1 MLLRAKGEGVHVDT
15 SVRGAGVVLE
25 GLDGIKVRSL
35 TLGEAVLAVK
45 LKLGGHDRVL
55 TPAVHV
61 KGGLG
66 KHEGSGIRKTGTTS
80 GGINASHV
88 SGVVHLE
95 HTTRDDGSV
104 GGLTTEGVDG
114 VGKSINGISVVERL
128 GTKGLEKGAVGL
140 KGRAVVN
147 VSIRLHNPDKLLT
160 GVVEVQLDLVGRRTN
175 GLVAGELHLLDE
187 ILVGVLGHLAAL
199 IGIKEDVIH
208 IQRSGHQRLL
218 VGGGNRLGTGTGSK
232 GAHGPQALTN
242 GAEIDVDLHLVVLQ
256 SNEGKSKS
264 GVAAVPELKGHVKGG
279 LRKGVAGSAH
289 LGRGRGGSTGT
300 RHGGEVGVGDVGKGG
315 GVSDHLVVTRLLLL
329 GKGQLVPDVHP
340 VAILAVD
347 ALASNLNLHLGDE
360 LLTNEVQPT
369 GIHVTGGNVLV
380 DLRKSH
386 LKVGAVGK
394 ISIAGDGAGHAA
406 SEVSLSGEG
415 LLDGLHREVGVAS
428 VRHLPESDLWGS
440 SKEHVLGAIGD
451 KLHKSSSHFG
461 LYILLQK
468 KIILE
473 KNTLNSFFIL
483 VS

>member
-25 GLDGIKVRSL
+25 GLDGIEVRSL

-45 LKLGGHDRVL
+45 LKLGGHNGIL

-66 KHEGSGIRKTGTTS
+66 KHEGTGIGESRAKG
-80 GGINASHV
+80 GGINTGHI
-88 SGVVHLE
+88 GGLVHLE
-95 HTTRDDGSV
+95 HTTRDDTV
-104 GGLTTEGVDG
+104 ITRGGVVTTEGVDG
-114 VGKSINGISVVERL
+114 VGKSINGISVVEGL
-128 GTKGLEKGAVGL
+128 GTEGLVKSGTTLKRGAVIHVG
-140 KGRAVVN
+140 
-147 VSIRLHNPDKLLT
+147 IRLHNPHKLLT
-160 GVVEVQLDLVGRRTN
+160 GVVEVQLDLVGRGTDR
-175 GLVAGELHLLDE
+175 LVTGELHLLDE
-187 ILVGVLGHLAAL
+187 VLVGVLGHLATL
-199 IGIKEDVIH
+199 IGIKEDVVH
-208 IQRSGHQRLL
+208 VQRSGNQRLL
-218 VGGGNRLGTGTGSK
+218 VGGGNGLGSTGGISQ
-232 GAHGPQALTN
+232 GVHGPEALTD

-279 LRKGVAGSAH
+279 LGEGVAGSAH
-289 LGRGRGGSTGT
+289 LRRGRSGGTGA
-300 RHGGEVGVGDVGKGG
+300 RHSGEGGVGDVGKLG
-315 GVSDHLVVTRLLLL
+315 GVTDHLVVAGLLLL

-369 GIHVTGGNVLV
+369 GIDVTTGDVLV

-394 ISIAGDGAGHAA
+394 ITITGDSAGHATA
-406 SEVSLSGEG
+406 EVSLSGEG

-428 VRHLPESDLWGS
+428 VRHLPESDFRGS
-440 SKEHVLGAIGD
+440 S
-451 KLHKSSSHFG
+451 
-461 LYILLQK
+461 
-468 KIILE
+468 
-473 KNTLNSFFIL
+473 
-483 VS
+483 

>member
-61 KGGLG
+61 KGSLG
-66 KHEGSGIRKTGTTS
+66 KHEGTGVGESRTKS
-80 GGINASHV
+80 GGINT
-88 SGVVHLE
+88 GDIGGLVHLE
-95 HTTRDDGSV
+95 HTTRDDTVST
-104 GGLTTEGVDG
+104 GGGVVTTEGVDG
-114 VGKSINGISVVERL
+114 VGKSINGISVVEGL
-128 GTKGLEKGAVGL
+128 GTKGLVKSGTTLKRGAVIHVG
-140 KGRAVVN
+140 
-147 VSIRLHNPDKLLT
+147 IRLHNPHKFLT
-160 GVVEVQLDLVGRRTN
+160 GVVEVQLDLVGRGTDR
-175 GLVAGELHLLDE
+175 LVTSELHLLDE
-187 ILVGVLGHLAAL
+187 VLVGVLGHLATL
-199 IGIKEDVIH
+199 IGIKEDVVNV
-208 IQRSGHQRLL
+208 QRGGNQRLL
-218 VGGGNRLGTGTGSK
+218 VGGGNGLGSTGGISQ
-232 GAHGPQALTN
+232 GVHSPEALTD
-242 GAEIDVDLHLVVLQ
+242 GAEVDVDLHLVVLQ

-279 LRKGVAGSAH
+279 LRKSVTGSAH
-289 LGRGRGGSTGT
+289 LSRGRSGGTGT
-300 RHGGEVGVGDVGKGG
+300 RHSGEGGVGDVGKLG
-315 GVSDHLVVTRLLLL
+315 GVTDHLVVTRLLLL
-329 GKGQLVPDVHP
+329 GKGKLVPDVHP

-369 GIHVTGGNVLV
+369 GIHVTGGNLLV
-380 DLRKSH
+380 DLGESH

-394 ISIAGDGAGHAA
+394 ISITGDGAGHATA
-406 SEVSLSGEG
+406 EVSLSGEG

-428 VRHLPESDLWGS
+428 VRHLPESDLGGS

-461 LYILLQK
+461 LYILL
-468 KIILE
+468 
-473 KNTLNSFFIL
+473 
-483 VS
+483 